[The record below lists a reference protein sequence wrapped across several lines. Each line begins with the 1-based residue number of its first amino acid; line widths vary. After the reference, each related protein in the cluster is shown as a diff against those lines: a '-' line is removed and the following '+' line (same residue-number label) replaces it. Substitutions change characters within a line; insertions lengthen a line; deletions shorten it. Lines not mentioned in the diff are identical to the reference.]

1 MKMKK
6 TMKLMA
12 GLMMVMP
19 MLFTQDAFARNRG
32 SHHYHRPTPKPAY
45 VSNHR
50 HGHSN
55 VRYVYSSPVVY
66 RPVRYVPYYQPALVA
81 HYHAGYSEPCYDTY
95 HTTGV
100 NWNVSFGLPGIGIGI
115 GSRW

>member
-32 SHHYHRPTPKPAY
+32 SHHYYRPTPKPTY
-45 VSNHR
+45 VSNHW

-66 RPVRYVPYYQPALVA
+66 RPIRYVPYYQPALVP
-81 HYHAGYSEPCYDTY
+81 HYHVGFIDPCYDPY
-95 HTTGV
+95 HSTNV
-100 NWNVSFGLPGIGIGI
+100 YWNVSIGTGGSGIGFQTG
-115 GSRW
+115 W